1 MRVLRRRLR
10 TSQLKKSWLAPLT
23 WGFPTK
29 KSRQRTKEEIYFRK
43 LRLTGHFSKTVEA
56 RCAIGKTF
64 KKSTKKRKWQS
75 ENCSF
80 LRFFCPWLDYR
91 GGSSDL
97 YSMRKVAVAKGGNCC
112 RCHRNSCSLCVL
124 VVRIDFIL

>member
-1 MRVLRRRLR
+1 MLSGKLKKKAPKNGNGNLR
-10 TSQLKKSWLAPLT
+10 TAV
-23 WGFPTK
+23 F
-29 KSRQRTKEEIYFRK
+29 FD
-43 LRLTGHFSKTVEA
+43 
-56 RCAIGKTF
+56 
-64 KKSTKKRKWQS
+64 
-75 ENCSF
+75 
-80 LRFFCPWLDYR
+80 FFCPWLDYR